1 MRGTNRHPVNFID
14 DTATVALSARV
25 WHFSVLLQDVRVG
38 PNVNIGSHCEIG
50 RGSVIGEGTRIG
62 SGTFLPPHTIVGRN
76 VFIGP
81 HVACSDDR
89 HPRIHQPGEAPYHAE
104 PPVIEDDAVIGLG
117 AVLLPGV
124 RIGTG
129 ARIGAGAVV
138 SKDVPPHTH
147 VRGEPAREKAL
158 SAAAREMW

>member
-1 MRGTNRHPVNFID
+1 MNGTNRHPVTFID
-14 DTATVALSARV
+14 DSATVALSARV
-25 WHFSVLLQDVRVG
+25 WHFAVILADVRIG
-38 PNVNIGSHCEIG
+38 PNVNIGAHCEIG

-62 SGTFLPPHTIVGRN
+62 SGTFLPPNTVVGKR

-81 HVACSDDR
+81 RVACSDDR
-89 HPRIHQPGEAPYHAE
+89 HPRIHQSGEAPYHAE
-104 PPVIEDDAVIGLG
+104 PPVIEDDAVIGIG

-124 RIGTG
+124 RIGSG

-138 SKDVPPHTH
+138 TRDVPPNTH

-158 SAAAREMW
+158 SAVSQGAW